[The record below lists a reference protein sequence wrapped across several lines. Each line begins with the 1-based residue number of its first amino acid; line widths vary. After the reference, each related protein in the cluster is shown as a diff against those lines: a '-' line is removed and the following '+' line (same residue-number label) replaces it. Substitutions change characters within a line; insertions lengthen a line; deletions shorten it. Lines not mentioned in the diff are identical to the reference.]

1 MAYDLKGALIQLKSH
16 LLAGGLFPGGVG
28 IGEPFTP
35 PDSPYASLI
44 VGPEWSIPETTLV
57 SPVELRQI
65 TIRIYGNRAIQEPTE
80 ENEFRISNIISEL
93 MEDIWTDFTFN
104 EANVRVVR
112 PTEMSVRFGYQEIG
126 RAAGGTGIMFR
137 IADMIVP
144 LRIDDSFT
152 FAP

>member
-16 LLAGGLFPGGVG
+16 LQAGGLFPGGVG

-35 PDSPYASLI
+35 PDTPYASLI
-44 VGPEWSIPETTLV
+44 VGPEWTIPETTLV
-57 SPVELRQI
+57 SPVELRQV
-65 TIRIYGNRAIQEPTE
+65 TIRIYNKAMQEPVET
-80 ENEFRISNIISEL
+80 NEFLISNIISEL

-126 RAAGGTGIMFR
+126 RAAGGAGLMFR
-137 IADMIVP
+137 IADLIVP
-144 LRIDDSFT
+144 LQIDDSFS
-152 FAP
+152 FAS

>member
-16 LLAGGLFPGGVG
+16 LQAGGLFPGGVG

-35 PDSPYASLI
+35 PDTPYASLI
-44 VGPEWSIPETTLV
+44 VGPEWTIPETTLV
-57 SPVELRQI
+57 SPVELRQV
-65 TIRIYGNRAIQEPTE
+65 TIRIYNKAMQEPVET
-80 ENEFRISNIISEL
+80 NEFLISNIISEL

-126 RAAGGTGIMFR
+126 RAAGGAGLMFR
-137 IADMIVP
+137 IADLIVP
-144 LRIDDSFT
+144 LQIDDSFS

>member
-28 IGEPFTP
+28 IGEPFAP

-44 VGPEWSIPETTLV
+44 VGPEWTIPETTLTG
-57 SPVELRQI
+57 PVELRQV
-65 TIRIYGNRAIQEPTE
+65 TIRIYNRALQEPVET
-80 ENEFRISNIISEL
+80 NEFLISNIISEL
-93 MEDIWTDFTFN
+93 MEDIWTDFKFD

-126 RAAGGTGIMFR
+126 RAAGGAGLMFR

-144 LRIDDSFT
+144 LRVDDSFT

>member
-16 LLAGGLFPGGVG
+16 LQAGGLFRGGVG
-28 IGEPFTP
+28 IGEPFAP
-35 PDSPYASLI
+35 PDTPYASLI
-44 VGPEWSIPETTLV
+44 VGPEWTIPETTLT
-57 SPVELRQI
+57 SPVELRQV
-65 TIRIYGNRAIQEPTE
+65 TIRIYNKAMQEPVET
-80 ENEFRISNIISEL
+80 NEFLISNIISEL

-126 RAAGGTGIMFR
+126 RAAGGAGLMFR
-137 IADMIVP
+137 IADLIVP
-144 LRIDDSFT
+144 LQIDDSFS